1 MRFMRDDI
9 DLRVLGGSLQHAPQN
24 LVRKDHYPAR
34 PIRISLGRRSRQ
46 TGSGRPGAMVG
57 EAINPDIIKKRMWL
71 DYHRACS
78 DPVCER
84 QECVHELLSKLMD
97 PSIDLHKFLQEAVDI
112 LHTKLYLSEVTIGL
126 RHSDASYK
134 YEVMAGL
141 QESEWKAHQR
151 LSYVHDQFV
160 SKEVYKYEEVS
171 ALTRLF
177 LVEDNPYAI
186 GEDETYQKDL
196 TLLSKRK
203 SLEDFIEGD
212 YIDTLIIGAEGE
224 LWGWIE
230 YSGMD
235 NGKFPDGQTIKS
247 IELLASVIAVAIRL
261 LGTSEA
267 AAG

>member
-1 MRFMRDDI
+1 
-9 DLRVLGGSLQHAPQN
+9 
-24 LVRKDHYPAR
+24 
-34 PIRISLGRRSRQ
+34 
-46 TGSGRPGAMVG
+46 MVG

-84 QECVHELLSKLMD
+84 QECVHELLDRLTAS
-97 PSIDLHKFLQEAVDI
+97 SIDLHQFLQEAVDA
-112 LHTKLYLSEVTIGL
+112 LHAKLYLSEVTIGL
-126 RHSDASYK
+126 RRPDGTYT

-141 QESEWKAHQR
+141 QDSEWKAHQG
-151 LSYVHDQFV
+151 LSYVYDQFV

-171 ALTRLF
+171 ELTRLF
-177 LVEDNPYAI
+177 LAEDNPYAN
-186 GEDETYQKDL
+186 GEDETYQKDVML
-196 TLLSKRK
+196 QSRRK

-212 YIDTLIIGAEGE
+212 YIDTLVLGADRE

-247 IELLASVIAVAIRL
+247 IELMASVIAVAVTL
-261 LGTSEA
+261 LGKR
-267 AAG
+267 